1 LAKVGF
7 DSKILS
13 FFSDYLVG
21 RKMSYLWNNFSF
33 PSFNV
38 GIGVGQ
44 SSSLLPTLYLL
55 FILHIFEKKLKKL
68 KIPVSLISFV
78 DDRLFIPQNISL
90 AVSNSQLFY
99 SYHIMSS
106 LPKQSGLIIEHGK
119 IEVFHFTRSY
129 SHFDLPSLNLTT

>member
-1 LAKVGF
+1 
-7 DSKILS
+7 
-13 FFSDYLVG
+13 
-21 RKMSYLWNNFSF
+21 MSYLWNNFSF

-44 SSSLLPTLYLL
+44 SSSLLPTL

-129 SHFDLPSLNLTT
+129 SHFDPPSLNLTT